1 VRYMEV
7 RDEVVKVVRSE
18 INDRLSLV
26 ASVEVE

>member
-26 ASVEVE
+26 ASVEVK